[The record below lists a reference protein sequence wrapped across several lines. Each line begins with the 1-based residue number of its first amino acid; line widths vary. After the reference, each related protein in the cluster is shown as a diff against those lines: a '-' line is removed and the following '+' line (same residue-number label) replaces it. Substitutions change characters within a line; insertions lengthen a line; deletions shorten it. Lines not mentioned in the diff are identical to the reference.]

1 MSKNQ
6 KNKDWID
13 DLLDGVDDPIVSETN
28 GFAYISFVESLIYGS
43 INTGD
48 EKQKLID
55 SLETMRKSEMDALC
69 MWLKDNQVYNDC
81 RDQFKQM
88 CRNGVFNNKK

>member
-1 MSKNQ
+1 MSKKQ
-6 KNKDWID
+6 KNNDWID

-28 GFAYISFVESLIYGS
+28 GFGYIAVVESLIWGS

-48 EKQKLID
+48 EKEKLIN
-55 SLETMRKSEMDALC
+55 SLETMRKSEMDALAS
-69 MWLKDNQVYNDC
+69 WLRDNQVYRDC